1 MSCVAHTG
9 TERLEKQ
16 MKNSMGKWSD
26 SLRAALV
33 MGAVA
38 IGATACGSSD
48 TEGTLEDPEVVAK
61 LHELAL
67 RASSADGASPPTSM
81 YAVAV
86 SDHQA
91 AETVLSGA
99 IIFDHAP
106 VFVIVIIG
114 GPFTG
119 RSAPPGV
126 PLPVGTVLTLT
137 VDAASYEITDAGIGD
152 VEPDLSKV
160 ASAFVD
166 LSAE

>member
-1 MSCVAHTG
+1 MPCVAHVG
-9 TERLEKQ
+9 TERLESQ
-16 MKNSMGKWSD
+16 MKNSIGKWSD
-26 SLRAALV
+26 SLRAALA
-33 MGAVA
+33 MAAVA

-48 TEGTLEDPEVVAK
+48 TEGTLGDPEVVAK

-67 RASSADGASPPTSM
+67 QASSADGASSPTSM

-91 AETVLSGA
+91 AETALSGGT
-99 IIFDHAP
+99 IYDHAP

-119 RSAPPGV
+119 RSAPAGV
-126 PLPVGTVLTLT
+126 PFPEGTVLTLT
-137 VDAASYEITDAGIGD
+137 VNAASYEVTDVGLGD

-160 ASAFVD
+160 ASASV
-166 LSAE
+166 EWI